1 MKPTICLIWAEA
13 NNHVIGYQ
21 NSIPW
26 HLPEDLK
33 RFKDLTT
40 GHPIIMGARTWESL
54 PKKPLPGRKNIVVS
68 RNPCYMALNAIVE
81 TSLEFALEDC
91 KDSNKVFIIGGS
103 SLYKKAISIADELYI
118 TYLDISVEGDTYA
131 PTIGPE
137 WEITDHEEHTSSN
150 GLFYVFNR
158 LIRKW

>member
-1 MKPTICLIWAEA
+1 MNPTVCLIWAEA

-40 GHPIIMGARTWESL
+40 GYPVIMGTRTWESL
-54 PKKPLPGRKNIVVS
+54 PKKPLPGRKNIVIS
-68 RNPCYMALNAIVE
+68 RNPCYLARDAIVE
-81 TSLEFALEDC
+81 TKLEFALEDC
-91 KDSNKVFIIGGS
+91 QEDSKVFIIGGG

-118 TYLDISVEGDTYA
+118 TYVDISVEGDTYA
-131 PTIGPE
+131 PIIGPE
-137 WEITDHEEHTSSN
+137 WEITDHEEHISSN

>member
-1 MKPTICLIWAEA
+1 MNPTVCLIWAEA

-26 HLPEDLK
+26 HLPEDIK

-40 GHPIIMGARTWESL
+40 GYPVIMGTRTWESL
-54 PKKPLPGRKNIVVS
+54 PVKPLPGRKNIV
-68 RNPCYMALNAIVE
+68 I
-81 TSLEFALEDC
+81 
-91 KDSNKVFIIGGS
+91 KDSKVFIIGGG

-118 TYLDISVEGDTYA
+118 TYVDISVEGDTYA

>member
-1 MKPTICLIWAEA
+1 
-13 NNHVIGYQ
+13 
-21 NSIPW
+21 
-26 HLPEDLK
+26 
-33 RFKDLTT
+33 
-40 GHPIIMGARTWESL
+40 
-54 PKKPLPGRKNIVVS
+54 
-68 RNPCYMALNAIVE
+68 MALNAIVE
-81 TSLEFALEDC
+81 TKLEFALEDC
-91 KDSNKVFIIGGS
+91 QEDSKVFIIGGG

-118 TYLDISVEGDTYA
+118 TYVDISVEGDTYA